1 MKNIISTSR
10 PLLVL
15 LIFVFAI
22 YVQAFAGNFTW
33 NGTASTDWSTST
45 NWTPNG
51 VPSSN
56 DSVTIVTGSNNV
68 HLASNTSIKLISIN
82 SGILDLQSYSLTVSG
97 NATFTSGQVNNGILS
112 MYGTATI
119 TFKGTQFGAKVYAT
133 GNSILLNGSTFN
145 DSLSVVKKGTA
156 TDNGK
161 GGNTFNSAVSIVD
174 SANGILVL
182 SDSFPDTFNSRLWLA
197 NRSTSKIYLAHRGS
211 GNNFNGDVCFQ
222 GKNIWSNYYGTAAYN
237 GNITFDTPN
246 GEVYF
251 GYSTGSASLANGKNL
266 YTGTGGF
273 SAGYLYFRNFVQSD
287 STLSISLTL
296 TGTARLAFESG
307 SSFKATFSASAPL
320 LYLDGT
326 RFLGI
331 TSITTTG
338 SSNSTS
344 LGGSYF
350 AKATTIYHNPS
361 SACTFTTGTSAP
373 DTFASPVVI
382 KNGIGTMS
390 INKSLFQDSVTM
402 KNLNST
408 TGSDRFYVAN
418 SGDAVFEGKL
428 ILDNALAGMNFGNSG
443 GISTVVGTG
452 SFSILSTFTGI
463 LTLKN
468 FQYSS
473 SDSVSILMNNASS
486 KLILNSGVYFERP
499 FSFYGRNIQLNGAS
513 FDSSVTITRYGTTG
527 DVSSGG
533 NTFGWNTII
542 KDSSSTAHN
551 FILANSTGDK
561 FDGNVTFIQKGTGV
575 NIYPAYSESTFFSGD
590 VVVESTTGMQFGA
603 NGGFSKFKAG
613 SIQTI
618 HRNGSG
624 TIQFKK
630 LEVDKK
636 GNYVELAT
644 PITVTDSLNLFKYY
658 LHSDSINLLTL
669 SDNIKVTGGSDS
681 SYIMGFVSKIG
692 NDSFLFPLG
701 SPELTHPYH
710 PLGISAPSSTTDAF
724 LSVLI
729 PAQQNYGNE
738 MDSTIENISACDYW
752 KLYRTNGSSAVKV
765 NLSWNYD
772 DCILTKPTEMRVA
785 GWNGTRWK
793 DLGNSH
799 SSGDSIIGNV
809 TSLNTITQFGAF
821 ALSNNVCV
829 TFETYPSTKNVSCY
843 NYKNGY
849 AKVIAQG
856 GTPPYYY
863 SWSDSLGFAY
873 EISNLAPDTFI
884 VNTTDVHG
892 CLLTDTVHIY
902 QPDSITVTFSTTS
915 SVCKDSTGIAIVTPS
930 GGTPPYNYLWSLSGN
945 EDSTE
950 TNLKA
955 GNYFVIVGDTNGCFK
970 TYEAIVADTNGPVS
984 TISVLSHVS
993 CHGYRDGSA
1002 QISISSGKAPFHF
1015 EWLNSSDT
1023 DSVAV
1028 RLPAGT
1034 QSVKITDDDGCLSL
1048 DTLTITQ
1055 PTALTVSLAITPSG
1069 CGQSNGEVTPT
1080 VSGGIS
1086 PYAYHWTVSGSS
1098 EAEKKSVPQGI
1109 DTLIVE
1115 DLNKCRVN
1123 TTAIVSNSNGPTV
1136 SSTILSEIQC
1146 YDDTSGSILVT
1157 ATGGTLPY
1165 SYNWFPSVSTTDTAN
1180 NLWTGTYTVIVKDSN
1195 NCYGVSTIT
1204 LDQPAPL
1211 QVNIYAT
1218 NASSDS
1224 TNDGN
1229 AGSIILGGTL
1239 PYSYLWIPSGDSTP
1253 TALNLYAGIDTLVV
1267 TDANGCIDS
1276 SFFEISST
1284 GCQNFHCDPYIDFST
1299 IQTCSGGNNG
1309 NFTVIKDLHADFGAN
1324 GDPESDRCAF
1334 EEAMNF
1340 FRNNLK
1346 PDRYNPN
1353 GPPRPGNGIL
1363 TIPAGTF
1370 YVGYQYT
1377 PDVPCQWYLK
1387 GHDIMCMDGWQDFTI
1402 KGGNLDYAGQS
1413 PVTKIKYVDCL
1424 KFGAFDPITGDRW
1437 LSPPR
1442 SRLTTFLP
1450 LSDELGACGH
1460 PRQVGCVV
1468 AGGSWTRVAA
1478 YIGECIAMVD
1488 CNNVKIENLELDGNS
1503 DNIIY
1508 GGHYA
1513 DGIQLPHDGI
1523 FIDHSLNI
1531 TIKNVNAHHFGR
1543 DGLMIADQVCNFNPP
1558 PIGDN
1563 LNIRISKSKFNWN
1576 GRNGFSLVGGN
1587 GISVS
1592 STEFN
1597 HNAVARLA
1605 SNPGVG
1611 VDIEW
1616 EFGNTQIRSSNSGSV
1631 PAIEFHSCTFL
1642 YNSYSGIINESN
1654 QKDDID
1660 SFPNPLVLPHPSRF
1674 DLFEKKFNFDHC
1686 IFVGSQNG
1694 YAAIPNGKSFSFQT
1708 CNFYGQVARSY
1719 FAPLE
1724 LDIGLDEQTQFL
1736 NCTFNEIYNGK
1747 SINHQLVNECST
1759 PVCGNTQ
1766 NCVDA
1771 RDQGLIHISYGARTV
1786 FEGCTFNSN
1795 FSMRWG
1801 FFSGHSTY
1809 AGTLLSDN
1817 KLELSAC
1824 LFNNDGMNTQLCAS
1838 TSCYT
1843 SLAEMRNVKVTH
1855 NTQFLILNGTVN
1867 TPTYCT
1873 QYTYYRMDYGQA
1885 TCEPSGYSFDDTH
1898 IYTPAVCVPKYFN
1911 CRINPVEIYVADWF
1925 NCNDIVDEEACP
1937 NPYPYQ
1943 RNAIK
1948 SALKQEELKI
1958 SPNPSTHTIHVAG
1971 AESGEIMQILN
1982 VYGDCVKQELY
1993 LNSQHDILIGNLA
2006 PGIYF
2011 IRIENKLISKFIKL
2025 E

>member
-1 MKNIISTSR
+1 MKNIISSSKLFIF
-10 PLLVL
+10 LLL
-15 LIFVFAI
+15 FALV
-22 YVQAFAGNFTW
+22 YATHSFAGNFTW
-33 NGTASTDWSTST
+33 NGATSTDWSTST

-82 SGILDLQSYSLTVSG
+82 SGVLDLQSYSLTVSG

-222 GKNIWSNYYGTAAYN
+222 GKNIWSNYYGTAAFN

-251 GYSTGSASLANGKNL
+251 GYSTGSATLANGKNL
-266 YTGTGGF
+266 YIGAGGF

-287 STLSISLTL
+287 STLNISLTL
-296 TGTARLAFESG
+296 TGTARLAFESS
-307 SSFKATFSASAPL
+307 SSFKATFSASAPF

-402 KNLNST
+402 KNLNSS

-452 SFSILSTFTGI
+452 SLSILSTFTGI

-473 SDSVSILMNNASS
+473 SDSVSIIMNNASS

-527 DVSSGG
+527 DVCSGG

-551 FILANSTGDK
+551 FILANSFGDK
-561 FDGNVTFIQKGTGV
+561 FDGNVTFIQKGSGV

-590 VVVESTTGMQFGA
+590 VVVESTSGMQFGA

-618 HRNGSG
+618 QRNGSG

-710 PLGISAPSSTTDAF
+710 PLGISAPANTTDAF

-765 NLSWNYD
+765 NLSWNDD

-809 TSLNTITQFGAF
+809 TSSNTLTQFGAF

-863 SWSDSLGFAY
+863 SWSDSLGFLY

-884 VNTTDVHG
+884 VNTTDAHG
-892 CLLTDTVHIY
+892 CSLTDTVHIY

-1069 CGQSNGEVTPT
+1069 CGQSNGAVTPS

-1086 PYAYHWTVSGSS
+1086 PYAYLWTVSGSN

-1115 DLNKCRVN
+1115 DLNKCRVS
-1123 TTAIVSNSNGPTV
+1123 TTAIISNSNGPSVTLNVV
-1136 SSTILSEIQC
+1136 SKVQCFGDTNAILQASV
-1146 YDDTSGSILVT
+1146 S
-1157 ATGGTLPY
+1157 GGTAPY
-1165 SYNWFPSVSTTDTAN
+1165 IYNWIPNVSNSDTAR
-1180 NLWTGTYTVIVKDSN
+1180 NLGSGNYIIYIKDSM
-1195 NCYGVSTIT
+1195 NCTGLASIFIKNPT
-1204 LDQPAPL
+1204 LL
-1211 QVNIYAT
+1211 NGYIYT
-1218 NASSDS
+1218 SNASNDS
-1224 TNDGN
+1224 SADGQ
-1229 AGSIILGGTL
+1229 AGVVIEGGT
-1239 PYSYLWIPSGDSTP
+1239 PGYSYLWLPSHDTGMTVDHLPEST
-1253 TALNLYAGIDTLVV
+1253 DTLIL
-1267 TDANGCIDS
+1267 TDLNGCIDS
-1276 SFFEISST
+1276 VIFKIA
-1284 GCQNFHCDPYIDFST
+1284 GGNCANFICDGYIDFS
-1299 IQTCSGGNNG
+1299 CNVGNSPC
-1309 NFTVIKDLHADFGAN
+1309 NFSPCIKDLALDFGAT
-1324 GDPESDRCAF
+1324 GDPDDDKCAF

-1353 GPPRPGNGIL
+1353 GSPRPGNGIL

-1370 YVGYQYT
+1370 YVGYQYPPAT
-1377 PDVPCQWYLK
+1377 TCQWYLK
-1387 GHDIMCMDGWQDFTI
+1387 GHDIMCMDNWQDFTI
-1402 KGGNLDYAGQS
+1402 KGAGPS
-1413 PVTKIKYVDCL
+1413 FAGGPPLTKIKYIDCL
-1424 KFGAFDPITGDRW
+1424 KYGAFDPISGDRW
-1437 LSPPR
+1437 LS
-1442 SRLTTFLP
+1442 STFNCHQLTNLP
-1450 LSDELGACGH
+1450 LFDETGSCWH
-1460 PRQVGCVV
+1460 PRPVNCVV
-1468 AGGSWTRVAA
+1468 GGLSWYRVAA
-1478 YIGECIAMVD
+1478 YIGVCIAVVN
-1488 CNNVKIENLELDGNS
+1488 CNNISIKNLELDGNS
-1503 DNIIY
+1503 DNIVY
-1508 GGHYA
+1508 GGHFV

-1523 FIDHSLNI
+1523 LIDHSNTVTIQNLN
-1531 TIKNVNAHHFGR
+1531 VHHFGQ
-1543 DGLMIADQVCNFNPP
+1543 DGMIIADNVCNFNPP
-1558 PIGDN
+1558 PIGSN
-1563 LNIRISKSKFNWN
+1563 MNIRISNSNFNWN
-1576 GRNGFSLVGGN
+1576 GRNGLSLTGGYGLFAVN
-1587 GISVS
+1587 CQ
-1592 STEFN
+1592 FN
-1597 HNAVARLA
+1597 YNAQGRLL
-1605 SNPGVG
+1605 SHPGVG
-1611 VDIEW
+1611 LDLEW
-1616 EFGNTQIRSSNSGSV
+1616 EQHNSQIKSSNPLFI
-1631 PAIEFHSCTFL
+1631 PAAEFESCQFKF
-1642 YNSYSGIINESN
+1642 NKYSGIICEPTSAAFM
-1654 QKDDID
+1654 KY
-1660 SFPNPLVLPHPSRF
+1660 F
-1674 DLFEKKFNFDHC
+1674 KFGHSK
-1686 IFVGSQNG
+1686 FVGSQTG
-1694 YAAIPNGKSFSFQT
+1694 YCAIPNGKKFNFQS
-1708 CNFYGQVARSY
+1708 CKFFGQTIDSY
-1719 FAPLE
+1719 FAPIDS
-1724 LDIGLDEQTQFL
+1724 DITRDEQTIF
-1736 NCTFNEIYNGK
+1736 NACDFNEIYTFGSHSWSMNRQ
-1747 SINHQLVNECST
+1747 SITECSGYECNNN
-1759 PVCGNTQ
+1759 PQCIANR
-1766 NCVDA
+1766 DA
-1771 RDQGLIHISYGARTV
+1771 GLINFPYGARTEFHACNFISNYSMKWGYFNITQGTHITLPDDRMV
-1786 FEGCTFNSN
+1786 MDDCRFYNYGLNTDDCSGGCSTSLGNFYYVDLAPQPLYNNLNKFHIYHLPVTTLNSN
-1795 FSMRWG
+1795 CGAW
-1801 FFSGHSTY
+1801 
-1809 AGTLLSDN
+1809 
-1817 KLELSAC
+1817 
-1824 LFNNDGMNTQLCAS
+1824 
-1838 TSCYT
+1838 
-1843 SLAEMRNVKVTH
+1843 
-1855 NTQFLILNGTVN
+1855 
-1867 TPTYCT
+1867 
-1873 QYTYYRMDYGQA
+1873 TYYRIDYGVNSCNPNIA
-1885 TCEPSGYSFDDTH
+1885 PPMLLDIYNLSNCTPTFFD
-1898 IYTPAVCVPKYFN
+1898 
-1911 CRINPVEIYVADWF
+1911 
-1925 NCNDIVDEEACP
+1925 CNSDVIDI
-1937 NPYPYQ
+1937 
-1943 RNAIK
+1943 
-1948 SALKQEELKI
+1948 
-1958 SPNPSTHTIHVAG
+1958 
-1971 AESGEIMQILN
+1971 
-1982 VYGDCVKQELY
+1982 YGDCTACSTLVSIDVCPPNTMRTNFGSESPIIKYPYEIYPNPAYEKILITGLESAKSIYLY
-1993 LNSQHDILIGNLA
+1993 NAMGACVLSRSNLNSNIELDIRNLKS
-2006 PGIYF
+2006 GIYF
-2011 IRIENKLISKFIKL
+2011 VKADNYYVGKFSKL

>member
-1 MKNIISTSR
+1 
-10 PLLVL
+10 
-15 LIFVFAI
+15 
-22 YVQAFAGNFTW
+22 
-33 NGTASTDWSTST
+33 
-45 NWTPNG
+45 
-51 VPSSN
+51 
-56 DSVTIVTGSNNV
+56 
-68 HLASNTSIKLISIN
+68 
-82 SGILDLQSYSLTVSG
+82 
-97 NATFTSGQVNNGILS
+97 
-112 MYGTATI
+112 
-119 TFKGTQFGAKVYAT
+119 
-133 GNSILLNGSTFN
+133 
-145 DSLSVVKKGTA
+145 
-156 TDNGK
+156 
-161 GGNTFNSAVSIVD
+161 
-174 SANGILVL
+174 
-182 SDSFPDTFNSRLWLA
+182 
-197 NRSTSKIYLAHRGS
+197 
-211 GNNFNGDVCFQ
+211 
-222 GKNIWSNYYGTAAYN
+222 
-237 GNITFDTPN
+237 
-246 GEVYF
+246 
-251 GYSTGSASLANGKNL
+251 
-266 YTGTGGF
+266 
-273 SAGYLYFRNFVQSD
+273 
-287 STLSISLTL
+287 
-296 TGTARLAFESG
+296 
-307 SSFKATFSASAPL
+307 
-320 LYLDGT
+320 
-326 RFLGI
+326 
-331 TSITTTG
+331 
-338 SSNSTS
+338 
-344 LGGSYF
+344 
-350 AKATTIYHNPS
+350 
-361 SACTFTTGTSAP
+361 
-373 DTFASPVVI
+373 
-382 KNGIGTMS
+382 
-390 INKSLFQDSVTM
+390 
-402 KNLNST
+402 
-408 TGSDRFYVAN
+408 
-418 SGDAVFEGKL
+418 
-428 ILDNALAGMNFGNSG
+428 MNFGNSG

-452 SFSILSTFTGI
+452 SLSILSTFTGI

-473 SDSVSILMNNASS
+473 SDSVSIIMNNASS

-527 DVSSGG
+527 DVCSGG

-551 FILANSTGDK
+551 FILANSFGDK
-561 FDGNVTFIQKGTGV
+561 FDGNVTFIQKGSGV

-590 VVVESTTGMQFGA
+590 VVVESTSGMQFGA

-618 HRNGSG
+618 QRNGSG

-710 PLGISAPSSTTDAF
+710 PLGISAPANTTDAF

-765 NLSWNYD
+765 NLSWNDD

-1034 QSVKITDDDGCLSL
+1034 QSVKITDNDGCLSL
-1048 DTLTITQ
+1048 KNLTITQ
-1055 PTALTVSLAITPSG
+1055 PTELSVSLSITPSG

-1086 PYAYHWTVSGSS
+1086 PYAYRWIVSGSN

-1115 DLNKCRVN
+1115 DLNKCRVK
-1123 TTAIVSNSNGPTV
+1123 TTAIISNSNGPTV
-1136 SSTILSEIQC
+1136 SSTILSAIPC

-1180 NLWTGTYTVIVKDSN
+1180 NLWSGTYTVIVKDSN

-1239 PYSYLWIPSGDSTP
+1239 PFSYQWIPSGDSTP
-1253 TALNLYAGIDTLVV
+1253 IALNLYAGIDTLIV
-1267 TDANGCIDS
+1267 TDAKGCIDS

-1346 PDRYNPN
+1346 PDRYNAN

-1402 KGGNLDYAGQS
+1402 KGGNLDYAGQQ

-1437 LSPPR
+1437 LSSYNNCGLR
-1442 SRLTTFLP
+1442 THLP
-1450 LSDELGACGH
+1450 LWDETGACWQG
-1460 PRQVGCVV
+1460 RLVNCVV
-1468 AGGSWTRVAA
+1468 GGAAWHRVAA
-1478 YIGECIAMVD
+1478 YIGECIAMVN
-1488 CNNVKIENLELDGNS
+1488 CNNMKIENLELDGNS

-1508 GGHYA
+1508 GGHYT

-1523 FIDHSLNI
+1523 FIDHSI
-1531 TIKNVNAHHFGR
+1531 GVIIKNVNAHHFGR
-1543 DGLMIADQVCNFNPP
+1543 DGLMIADNVCNFNPP

-1563 LNIRISKSKFNWN
+1563 LNIRIGRSKFNWN
-1576 GRNGFSLVGGN
+1576 GRNGFSLVGGH
-1587 GISVS
+1587 GIIVNNS
-1592 STEFN
+1592 EFN
-1597 HNAVARLA
+1597 HNAVGRLA
-1605 SNPGVG
+1605 SMPGVG

-1616 EFGNTQIRSSNSGSV
+1616 ENGNSQIRSTNSGTD
-1631 PAIEFHSCTFL
+1631 PAIEFNGCRFHF
-1642 YNSYSGIINESN
+1642 NKNAGIENESD
-1654 QKDDID
+1654 QTYEVLAYPYQTTQ
-1660 SFPNPLVLPHPSRF
+1660 PNPPSRL
-1674 DLFEKKFNFDHC
+1674 DLFEKRFNFNYC
-1686 IFVGSQNG
+1686 TFVGSENG
-1694 YAAIPNGKSFSFQT
+1694 YAAIPNGKAFTFTT
-1708 CNFYGQVARSY
+1708 CHFYGQVLKSY
-1719 FAPLE
+1719 FSPMIIDLN
-1724 LDIGLDEQTQFL
+1724 GDEQTKFI

-1747 SINHQLVNECST
+1747 SMNHQTVNECST

-1766 NCVDA
+1766 GCVDA
-1771 RDQGLIHISYGARTV
+1771 RDQGLIHISYGARTL

-1795 FSMRWG
+1795 YSMRWG
-1801 FFSGHSTY
+1801 LFSGHHDRGPGPWPDTMYSY
-1809 AGTLLSDN
+1809 D

-1824 LFNNDGMNTQLCAS
+1824 FFNNDGMNTQLCGS

-1843 SLAEMRNVKVTH
+1843 SLGEFINTKITFG
-1855 NTQFLILNGTVN
+1855 TQFRILNGTVN
-1867 TPTYCT
+1867 TPTNCP
-1873 QYTYYRMDYGQA
+1873 QYTYYRIDYHQL
-1885 TCEPSGYSFDDTH
+1885 TCEPNNAVPPLDQNH
-1898 IYTPAVCVPKYFN
+1898 IFIPAVCVPKYFD
-1911 CRINPVEIYVADWF
+1911 CRVNPVQIDIDCQDCDV
-1925 NCNDIVDEEACP
+1925 NCIACNILEYEETCP
-1937 NPYPYQ
+1937 NPNPSQ
-1943 RNAIK
+1943 RNASK
-1948 SALKQEELKI
+1948 SDQKLGELKI
-1958 SPNPSTHTIHVAG
+1958 SPNPSTNLIHVEG
-1971 AESGEIMQILN
+1971 AENEKLIQILN
-1982 VYGDCVKQELY
+1982 VYGACVKQELY
-1993 LNSQHDILIGNLA
+1993 LNSQQDIHIESLA